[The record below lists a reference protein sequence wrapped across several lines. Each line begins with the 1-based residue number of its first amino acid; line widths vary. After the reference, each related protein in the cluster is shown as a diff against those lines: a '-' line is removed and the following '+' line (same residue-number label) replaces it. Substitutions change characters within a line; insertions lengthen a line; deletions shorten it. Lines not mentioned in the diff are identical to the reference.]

1 MKKTMLMTIFLLLTF
16 PMGQNAF
23 SHCQIP
29 CGIYDDQMRFTM
41 IEENILT
48 IEKSMK
54 QIGELSMQPDKNF
67 NQIVRWTLNKENH
80 ADEIAR
86 IVSYYFLA
94 QRVKPVDGKD
104 VKAYK
109 EYLAKI
115 TVLHEMIVQAM
126 KAKQTADLAPVE
138 KLRSL
143 LNVFRKL
150 YSGEEVAEHGH

>member
-1 MKKTMLMTIFLLLTF
+1 MKKTIFMTIFLLFTF
-16 PMGQNAF
+16 AMGQNAF

-29 CGIYDDQMRFTM
+29 CGIYDDQARFIM

-54 QIGELSMQPDKNF
+54 QIVELSNQSDKNF

-80 ADEIAR
+80 ADEIAHL
-86 IVSYYFLA
+86 VSYYFLA
-94 QRVKPVDGKD
+94 QRVKLVDSKD
-104 VKAYK
+104 AEAQK

-115 TVLHEMIVQAM
+115 TVLHEMIVYAM
-126 KAKQTADLAPVE
+126 KAKQTTDLTHAE

-143 LNVFRKL
+143 LKAFHKL
-150 YSGEEVAEHGH
+150 YFGEEAAKHGH

>member
-1 MKKTMLMTIFLLLTF
+1 MTIFLLFTLV
-16 PMGQNAF
+16 MGQYAF

-29 CGIYDDQMRFTM
+29 CGIYDDQLRFNV

-54 QIGELSMQPDKNF
+54 QIGELSKLPDKNF

-80 ADEIAR
+80 ADEIAH

-94 QRVKPVDGKD
+94 QRVKPADQKD
-104 VKAYK
+104 PKALK

-126 KAKQTADLAPVE
+126 KAKQTTDLAHAE

-143 LNVFRKL
+143 LKVFHKL
-150 YSGEEVAEHGH
+150 YFGKEAAEPSH

>member
-1 MKKTMLMTIFLLLTF
+1 MLFTF
-16 PMGQNAF
+16 SGGQNAF

-29 CGIYDDQMRFTM
+29 CGIYDDQARFTM

-54 QIGELSMQPDKNF
+54 QIMELSEHPDKNF

-80 ADEIAR
+80 ADEIAHL
-86 IVSYYFLA
+86 VSYYFLT
-94 QRVKPVDGKD
+94 QRVKLVDSKD
-104 VKAYK
+104 VEAHK

-115 TVLHEMIVQAM
+115 TVLHEMIVYAM
-126 KAKQTADLAPVE
+126 KAKQTTDFTHAE

-143 LNVFRKL
+143 LKAFHKL
-150 YSGEEVAEHGH
+150 YFGEEAAKHGH

>member
-1 MKKTMLMTIFLLLTF
+1 MLMTILLLFTF
-16 PMGQNAF
+16 AMGQRAL

-54 QIGELSMQPDKNF
+54 QIGKLSKQPDKNF

-94 QRVKPVDGKD
+94 QRVKPADSKD
-104 VKAYK
+104 AKAHK
-109 EYLAKI
+109 EYLAEI

-126 KAKQTADLAPVE
+126 KAKQTTDLVHAE

-143 LNVFRKL
+143 LKVFHKL
-150 YSGEEVAEHGH
+150 YFGKQAAEHSH

>member
-1 MKKTMLMTIFLLLTF
+1 MKKTIFMTVFLLFTF
-16 PMGQNAF
+16 DMGQNAF

-29 CGIYDDQMRFTM
+29 CGIYDDQARFTM

-54 QIGELSMQPDKNF
+54 QIVELSNQSDKNF

-80 ADEIAR
+80 ADEIAH

-94 QRVKPVDGKD
+94 QRVKPADNKD
-104 VKAYK
+104 TKAHT

-115 TVLHEMIVQAM
+115 TVLHEMIIQAM
-126 KAKQTADLAPVE
+126 KAKQTTDLAQPE

-143 LNVFRKL
+143 LKVFHKLYFRK
-150 YSGEEVAEHGH
+150 EAAEHSH